1 MKRKREKLLIFDGSN
16 VMMRAF
22 FAVPQLV
29 TSKGFHTN
37 AIKGVINIVVSVIL
51 NSQPTH
57 VAFVMDRKAPTHRHK
72 IFKAYK
78 GNREKD
84 PEQQARLIPQRK
96 PMYDLLTAMGI
107 KVVHKSGVEADDI
120 VGTLTRLAVEADMD
134 VEIVSN
140 DKDMAQLLDEGRV
153 TLLKYQQDIKGYVE
167 ITRKNCAEHY
177 LVPPKRIP
185 CMLMMKGDKVDNIPG
200 VDSIGDAAILKLVA
214 TAKRIEDSDLS
225 VLNKTQRANF
235 EAARDRFRLVR
246 RLVTIHRDIMP
257 IKLEKLRP
265 GTPDTKMI
273 HFICKALEAGAIRST
288 VQRYVKYL
296 N

>member
-1 MKRKREKLLIFDGSN
+1 MKQKLLIFDGSN
-16 VMMRAF
+16 VLMRAF
-22 FAVPQLV
+22 FAVPTLV

-37 AIKGVINIVVSVIL
+37 AIKGVINIVVSVVL
-51 NSQPTH
+51 ARKPTH
-57 VAFVMDRKAPTHRHK
+57 IAFVMDRKAPTHRHK

-120 VGTLTRLAVEADMD
+120 IGTLTRLGVEAGME

-140 DKDMAQLLDEGRV
+140 DKDMAQLLDKGKV
-153 TLLKYQQDIKGYVE
+153 TLLKYQQDIKDYME

-177 LVPPKRIP
+177 LVKPSRIP
-185 CMLMMKGDKVDNIPG
+185 CMLMMQGDKVDNIPG
-200 VDSIGDAAILKLVA
+200 VEAIGPAAIVKLVA
-214 TAKRIEDSDLS
+214 TSKRIEDADLS

-235 EAARDRFRLVR
+235 EAASERFRLIR

-257 IKLEKLRP
+257 IKLSKLVP
-265 GTPDTKMI
+265 GKPDTKMI
-273 HFICKALEAGAIRST
+273 HFICKALEANAIRST
-288 VQRYVKYL
+288 VSRYVKYL
-296 N
+296 S

>member
-22 FAVPQLV
+22 FAVLPLT

-37 AIKGVINIVVSVIL
+37 AIKGVVNIVVSVIL

-72 IFKAYK
+72 IFKQYK

-107 KVVHKSGVEADDI
+107 KVVHKAGVEADDI
-120 VGTLTRLAVEADMD
+120 VGTLTRMGVEAGME

-140 DKDMAQLLDEGRV
+140 DKDMAQLLDEGKV
-153 TLLKYQQDIKGYVE
+153 TLLKYQQDTKGYVE

-177 LVPPKRIP
+177 LVEPKRVP
-185 CMLMMKGDKVDNIPG
+185 CMLMMQGDKVDNIPG
-200 VDSIGDAAILKLVA
+200 VDKIGAAAIVKLVA
-214 TAKRIEDSDLS
+214 TSDRIEDADLS

-235 EAARDRFRLVR
+235 EAARDRFRLIR
-246 RLVTIHRDIMP
+246 RLVTIHRNIMP
-257 IKLEKLRP
+257 LKLERLRP
-265 GTPDTKMI
+265 QTPDTKMI
-273 HFICKALEAGAIRST
+273 HFICKALEAKAIRET
-288 VQRYVKYL
+288 VSRYVRYL